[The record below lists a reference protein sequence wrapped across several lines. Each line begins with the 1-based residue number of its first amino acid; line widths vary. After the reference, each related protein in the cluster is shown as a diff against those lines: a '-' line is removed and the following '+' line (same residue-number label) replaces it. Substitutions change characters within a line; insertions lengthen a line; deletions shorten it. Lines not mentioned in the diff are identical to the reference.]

1 MKYRFAIIGSG
12 WRAAYYMRI
21 AAKLPEIFEL
31 GLVYCRSEEKALKV
45 STEWGVKTTCSE
57 EEIVSYQPDFIVVSV
72 SKSSGAEVALQW
84 MKRGFTILAE
94 TPAGLDLS
102 TLEALWDAHLSGQKL
117 VIAEQYTRYPTYSA
131 LLRLINE
138 KYIGDV
144 NCINISLA
152 HDYHGASLMRAFLGL
167 SVDTP
172 FSVRSKAYS
181 FPVTETL
188 TRYEKYDDGRVALK
202 KRTAAVFEFD
212 NGKVAFYD
220 FDSEQYR
227 SPIRRCSYRISGI
240 RGEITDGVVRF
251 LDEENRA
258 VEESLKTEIIRHE
271 TGAANPN
278 FAFTDEIAKIT
289 FKDRIL
295 YEAPFG
301 IAKLSEDEPAVALLM
316 RQTAEYARGNE
327 ESPYQLRDALQ
338 DAYMSILM
346 HESESEDKMI
356 RSSRKKWM

>member
-1 MKYRFAIIGSG
+1 MKYRFTIIGSG

-45 STEWGVKTTCSE
+45 STEWGVKTTCSV
-57 EEIVSYQPDFIVVSV
+57 EEIDSYQPDFIVVSV

-102 TLEALWDAHLSGQKL
+102 TLEALWDEHLSGQKL
-117 VIAEQYTRYPTYSA
+117 VIAEQYTCYPTYSA

-172 FSVRSKAYS
+172 FSVRSKAY
-181 FPVTETL
+181 L
-188 TRYEKYDDGRVALK
+188 
-202 KRTAAVFEFD
+202 
-212 NGKVAFYD
+212 
-220 FDSEQYR
+220 
-227 SPIRRCSYRISGI
+227 
-240 RGEITDGVVRF
+240 
-251 LDEENRA
+251 
-258 VEESLKTEIIRHE
+258 
-271 TGAANPN
+271 
-278 FAFTDEIAKIT
+278 
-289 FKDRIL
+289 
-295 YEAPFG
+295 EAP
-301 IAKLSEDEPAVALLM
+301 L
-316 RQTAEYARGNE
+316 
-327 ESPYQLRDALQ
+327 
-338 DAYMSILM
+338 
-346 HESESEDKMI
+346 
-356 RSSRKKWM
+356 